1 VTSTALVNDMLT
13 VWRDECTTKE
23 RGTRHMSEITP
34 PESAAPPVLGTLA
47 EKIEYLF
54 AHVHPG
60 KDRPYTLQEVVAKAR
75 DLGTATISLGFLH
88 ALRTGKSDN
97 PTMQHLQALASV
109 FKVPVE
115 FFFNDDVTA
124 RVIPQLTFL
133 ALLQERGVTSIALRA
148 ADLSPAARDTLL
160 AVIEALERQ
169 SAGSGGDGDA

>member
-1 VTSTALVNDMLT
+1 M
-13 VWRDECTTKE
+13 RDVPS
-23 RGTRHMSEITP
+23 SESAPP
-34 PESAAPPVLGTLA
+34 PELGTLA

-54 AHVHPG
+54 QHVHPG

-75 DLGTATISLGFLH
+75 ELAGPTISIGFLH

-97 PTMQHLQALASV
+97 PTIQHLQALAGV
-109 FKVPVE
+109 FNVPVE
-115 FFFNDDVTA
+115 FFFSDDVTA
-124 RVIPQLTFL
+124 RLVPQLKLL

-169 SAGSGGDGDA
+169 ASGGARGGGDTFSGDPGTVQRDRGDPRWE